1 MKILLRNL
9 TLMLIAFS
17 GTATMAQPCLSNKP
31 LPHCRTF
38 FITELGYS
46 YKATSPLIRK
56 SYSSINDTISF
67 SYSDAISGRHL
78 LHSELG
84 LMRNLNANF
93 AVGASHFLA
102 WDVGHN
108 FHGGFKLRV
117 RKWFNDKMS
126 LDLSGGPLLWGAEG
140 EYAYPGFV
148 GGASLNF
155 SDWESINMTV
165 TQMKTKGYDY
175 TFDANY
181 EGRRYR
187 NYSPAEDELAV
198 YLGYKFSSKPGL
210 ALNAAALASVAVV
223 VGVFL
228 STVRYD

>member
-1 MKILLRNL
+1 MQTLIRILS
-9 TLMLIAFS
+9 LMLCALSWAPVI
-17 GTATMAQPCLSNKP
+17 AQPCLSNKP
-31 LPHCRTF
+31 LPYCRTF

-46 YKATSPLIRK
+46 YKATSPLHRN
-56 SYSSINDTISF
+56 SYTAINDTIAF
-67 SYSDAISGRHL
+67 STTNPISGRHL

-84 LMRNLNANF
+84 LMRNFNANF

-117 RKWFNDKMS
+117 RKWFNEKMS

-155 SDWESINMTV
+155 SDWESVNVTV

-175 TFDANY
+175 TFDASY

-210 ALNAAALASVAVV
+210 ALNATALASFAFV

-228 STVRYD
+228 ASVRYD